1 MSSWLKCFVVDMIAN
16 ELKKGMV
23 VRCRDAWCSILEYQH
38 VRPGK
43 GPAYLKCKL
52 RKVQKGKTFEENF
65 RATEKIVLARITETL
80 VSYIYQDSSSLHF
93 LESESLEEVT
103 LPISFIPDEKKK
115 FLKEGIEIT
124 LVRAEG
130 EIIEVRLPIFVD
142 LKVIKTEPGFKGN
155 RVSAARKMATL
166 ETGFS
171 CELPLFIKEGDIV
184 RLDTR
189 TGEYIGRQ

>member
-1 MSSWLKCFVVDMIAN
+1 MIAN

-52 RKVQKGKTFEENF
+52 REVLKGKTFEENF

-93 LESESLEEVT
+93 LESESLEEVAI
-103 LPISFIPDEKKK
+103 PVSFISEKKK
-115 FLKEGIEIT
+115 FLKEGMEIA

-130 EIIEVRLPIFVD
+130 EIVEVRLPIFVD

-155 RVSAARKMATL
+155 RVSAARKTATL
-166 ETGFS
+166 ETGS
-171 CELPLFIKEGDIV
+171 TCELPLFIKEGDIV